1 MAWIERCVCLCLLLI
16 PCLKQT
22 RAPPTTQPPNQPTNQ
37 PTPQTGNFKRFST
50 FARML
55 VTALNTGSDSVFVD
69 LLTYQDLEALRA
81 RKLGQKVRA
90 RIVVV
95 VVVMLDGWKE

>member
-1 MAWIERCVCLCLLLI
+1 
-16 PCLKQT
+16 
-22 RAPPTTQPPNQPTNQ
+22 
-37 PTPQTGNFKRFST
+37 
-50 FARML
+50 ML

-95 VVVMLDGWKE
+95 VVVMLDGWME